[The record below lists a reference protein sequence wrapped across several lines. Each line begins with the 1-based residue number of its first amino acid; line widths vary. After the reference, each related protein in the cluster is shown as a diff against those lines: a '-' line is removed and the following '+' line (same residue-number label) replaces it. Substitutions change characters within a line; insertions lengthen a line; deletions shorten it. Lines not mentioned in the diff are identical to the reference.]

1 MTLVSDIITAAYRET
16 NIIGLGT
23 LPSGN
28 QSEEGLDAL
37 NRILMSSIGQEAGE
51 EFSPVVVGTNNI
63 SRPSGYPYY
72 NPTLISDWFVPDNT
86 RLLLNLSQATTVAL
100 DPNPHDGARFALID
114 KSLNLATYPLTV
126 SGNGRTI
133 GGANSVVYNANGA
146 NYEYLYRADLGD
158 WVITVPLSQEDLWPF
173 PIDFDDMFITALS
186 FRLNPRYQLPAD
198 GQSVAA
204 YKRSVRQF
212 KARYRQRT
220 NAGLELA
227 LLRTPGTRGR
237 ALTSNITTPFFN
249 LGFFPYGIRF

>member
-1 MTLVSDIITAAYRET
+1 MTLVSDIIIAAYRET
-16 NIIGLGT
+16 NIIGLGIT
-23 LPSGN
+23 PSGD
-28 QSEEGLDAL
+28 QSEEGLSAL
-37 NRILMSSIGQEAGE
+37 NRILASSLGQEAGE
-51 EFSPVVVGTNNI
+51 EFEPIIVGTNNI

-72 NPTLISDWFVPDNT
+72 NPTLISDWFVRDNS

-100 DPNPHDGARFALID
+100 DPNPRDGARFALID
-114 KSLNLATYPLTV
+114 KSDNLSMYPLTV
-126 SGNGRTI
+126 LGNGRTI
-133 GGANSVVYNANGA
+133 GGEDSVIYDTDGA
-146 NYEYLYRADLGD
+146 NYEYMYRADLGD
-158 WVITVPLSQEDLWPF
+158 WVLSAPLIQEDLWPF

-198 GQSVAA
+198 GQTVAA

-227 LLRTPGTRGR
+227 ILRTPGTRGR
-237 ALTSNITTPFFN
+237 ALTSNITSPFFN